1 MQPIKKQNNNKKIKT
16 NNYEI
21 YSIKLSASI
30 VACNNR

>member
-1 MQPIKKQNNNKKIKT
+1 MQPIKKQNNNKIKT